1 MPVTSNF
8 GTWQFDGLKRL
19 HRKVAVPDKGSY
31 KAKEVVVY
39 FRRHF
44 SMSYAFSVSIIA
56 MILVCVCLDNI
67 QPRVRKDEV
76 TELGTRS

>member
-1 MPVTSNF
+1 
-8 GTWQFDGLKRL
+8 
-19 HRKVAVPDKGSY
+19 
-31 KAKEVVVY
+31 
-39 FRRHF
+39 
-44 SMSYAFSVSIIA
+44 MSYAFSVSIIA